1 MADKNPLYFTEK
13 EEHKIVEAIRDAEN
27 MTSGEI
33 RVHISKNPDNGGLDA
48 AKKVFADLHMHNTKY
63 HNGVLLHISTG
74 SKTFSIYGDEG
85 IDKVVPDNF
94 WESTRDIMQ
103 KHFADGNIVEG
114 IRAGIQNVGVI
125 MKEHFPLDVDDKN
138 ELSDEITYD

>member
-1 MADKNPLYFTEK
+1 MAKENPLYFTEE
-13 EEHKIVEAIRDAEN
+13 EEHSIIKAIQAAEN

-33 RVHISKNPDNGGLDA
+33 RVHISQNPHNGGLEA
-48 AKKVFADLHMHNTKY
+48 AKKVFADLRMFNTKY

-103 KHFADGNIVEG
+103 ELFNKGEFVEG
-114 IRAGIQNVGVI
+114 IKAGVENVGIV
-125 MKEHFPLDVDDKN
+125 MKAHFPLDEYDKN
-138 ELSDEITYD
+138 ELSDQISYD